1 MKLKEAIDRIDEM
14 RPNTAPEEEKLRWI
28 DSFDRMV
35 RKEIIDEH
43 GDAPEAPFSGYN
55 TESAYDTELLV
66 PSPYDDVYL
75 YLLESRIAYRLGEI
89 SRYNNSAAML
99 QSVYDSFARDYH
111 RRHTHKKAVYKYF

>member
-14 RPNTAPEEEKLRWI
+14 RPNTAPEEEKLRWL

-35 RKEIIDEH
+35 RKEIIDAHEE
-43 GDAPEAPFSGYN
+43 APEAPFSGYN

-89 SRYNNSAAML
+89 NKYNNSAAML